1 MIKKFKFLV
10 IIAVIITAF
19 GSCQKDETTAL
30 VQEEAQ
36 NETSVMFFEEDF
48 ISSKTI
54 TIVDET
60 GNNSIELLI
69 TSTNKDLIDYYLE
82 VYNIGISIQEKNK
95 NFSLIQDSESNKKV
109 SNGEEIEFPNDCI
122 AFEITNENLEIE
134 NAEYRLEIRKSNLKS
149 YPYPP
154 NDYYTFVKFD
164 KRENGKVN
172 YYPDDTYNDELY
184 YKWAYTNSWLGGW
197 HDDGY
202 WRYLWGFDA
211 VDSPMVLYH
220 SLNNMGKY
228 RLGIAMYYDD
238 AQYFNPVSY

>member
-1 MIKKFKFLV
+1 M
-10 IIAVIITAF
+10 AVLITAF
-19 GSCQKDETTAL
+19 GSCQKDDTMTP

-36 NETSVMFFEEDF
+36 NETNVMFLEEDF

-54 TIVDET
+54 TIFDEA

-69 TSTNKDLIDYYLE
+69 TSTNEDLIDYYLK
-82 VYNIGISIQEKNK
+82 VYDIGIRMQDKQE
-95 NFSLIQDSESNKKV
+95 NFSLIEDSKSSQKIP
-109 SNGEEIEFPNDCI
+109 NGQEIEFPKDCI
-122 AFEITNENLEIE
+122 AFEITKENLQNENT
-134 NAEYRLEIRKSNLKS
+134 EYRLEIRKSTLKS

-154 NDYYTFVKFD
+154 NDYYTFVKFSTH
-164 KRENGKVN
+164 ENGKVE
-172 YYPDDTYNDELY
+172 YFPDDTYNDELY
-184 YKWAYTNSWLGGW
+184 YKWAYTDSWLGGW

-220 SLNNMGKY
+220 PLNYMGKY

-238 AQYFNPVSY
+238 AQYFNPVSF